1 MFSTGTNTDRLSVE
15 LPPTPVDQDP
25 EWVWR
30 SVVEPVDAFLD
41 RVAERLIA
49 QVDSFDPEVAH
60 YARYAL
66 TSQGKQLRPALLG
79 LCASAFSEPDD
90 AVVTAAV
97 IIEMIHL
104 ATLVH
109 DDIMDEASVRRSRPT
124 LAANWGNQISVL
136 LGDSLFAHAL
146 KLASGY
152 PTTEVC
158 RAVSAATKTVCSGEI
173 LQTLRRS
180 QKSVTREDYF
190 RILEMKTA
198 ELFALSCELGAGLS
212 GGAPAQR
219 EALRMYGLN
228 LGIAY
233 QVYDDCLDLFGS
245 EALAGKSL
253 GTDLAGGKVTLPL
266 LVMLERARGV
276 ERERALELVRHWDNR
291 HQCELHRLLLQ
302 HDALT
307 EAQATVQGFLDKAC
321 EALESIPVCPSR
333 SALGELTRFLS
344 QQTSQ
349 LGV

>member
-1 MFSTGTNTDRLSVE
+1 MFTTGTNTGRISVE
-15 LPPTPVDQDP
+15 LPPSAVDPDP
-25 EWVWR
+25 ELVWR
-30 SVVEPVDAFLD
+30 NVVEPVDAFLD
-41 RVAERLIA
+41 LVAARLGA

-79 LCASAFSEPDD
+79 LSARVFGEPDD
-90 AVVTAAV
+90 AVVTGAV

-146 KLASGY
+146 KLAAGY

-180 QKSVTREDYF
+180 QKSVTRPDYF

-198 ELFALSCELGAGLS
+198 ELFALSCDLGAGLS
-212 GGAPAQR
+212 GGSQMQR
-219 EALRMYGLN
+219 GALRAYGLN

-233 QVYDDCLDLFGS
+233 QVYDDCLDLFGT
-245 EALAGKSL
+245 EAVAGKSL

-266 LVMLERARGV
+266 LVLLERARGA
-276 ERERALELVRHWDNR
+276 ERDRALELVRHWDSR
-291 HQCELHRLLLQ
+291 HQPELRQLLVRYEVL
-302 HDALT
+302 A
-307 EAQATVQGFLDKAC
+307 EAQSTVQGFLHTAC
-321 EALESIPVCPSR
+321 EALERVPECVSR
-333 SALGELTRFLS
+333 SALDELTRFLS